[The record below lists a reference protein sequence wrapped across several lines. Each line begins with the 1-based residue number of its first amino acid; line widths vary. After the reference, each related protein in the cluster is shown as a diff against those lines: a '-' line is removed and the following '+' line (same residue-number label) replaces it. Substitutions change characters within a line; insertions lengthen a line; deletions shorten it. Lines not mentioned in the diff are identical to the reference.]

1 MPIIENVVLNY
12 TKIKEPGKKYQSD
25 LLEWSVDAVVSR
37 EQAKAWNKEF
47 QKQKAKEFDNEDYLK
62 QFKADSV
69 PFPDQDSQYVIKLKR
84 GTTFKSGDPLPEKY
98 RPRVFLNN
106 GDGTIKD
113 ITKTTLVGNGSRGVV
128 QYDIIENT
136 FGKFAKLGAVRVD
149 SLVEYKG
156 GGTGVSELG
165 TVVSEHGGGETTG
178 GVEVDENGPDVS
190 GNPFNDEVP
199 F

>member
-1 MPIIENVVLNY
+1 MPVINNAVLNY

-47 QKQKAKEFDNEDYLK
+47 QKQKAKEIDNEDYLK
-62 QFKADSV
+62 QFKVDSV

-84 GTTFKSGDPLPEKY
+84 NTTFKNGDPVPEKY
-98 RPRVFLNN
+98 RPRVYLNN

-136 FGKFAKLGAVRVD
+136 FGRFAKLGAVRVD
-149 SLVEYKG
+149 DLVEYKG
-156 GGTGVSELG
+156 GGAGVSELG
-165 TVVSEHGGGETTG
+165 TVVSEPSGGEMAG
-178 GVEVDENGPDVS
+178 NVEVDENGPDAPD
-190 GNPFNDEVP
+190 PFDDGIP

>member
-1 MPIIENVVLNY
+1 MPVINNAVLNY
-12 TKIKEPGKKYQSD
+12 TKIKEPGKKYQSE

-47 QKQKAKEFDNEDYLK
+47 QKQKAKEIDNADYLK
-62 QFKADSV
+62 QFKVDSV

-84 GTTFKSGDPLPEKY
+84 NTTFKNGDPVPEKY
-98 RPRVFLNN
+98 RPRVYLNN

-136 FGKFAKLGAVRVD
+136 FGRFAKLGAVRVD
-149 SLVEYKG
+149 DLVEYKG
-156 GGTGVSELG
+156 GGAGVSELG
-165 TVVSEHGGGETTG
+165 KVVSEPGGGETTG
-178 GVEVDENGPDVS
+178 NVEVDENGPDVS
-190 GNPFNDEVP
+190 GNPFDDNIP